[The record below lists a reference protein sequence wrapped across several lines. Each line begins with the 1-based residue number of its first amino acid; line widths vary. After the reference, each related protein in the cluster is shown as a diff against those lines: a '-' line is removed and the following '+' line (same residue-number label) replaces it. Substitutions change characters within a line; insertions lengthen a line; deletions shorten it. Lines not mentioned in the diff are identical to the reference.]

1 MNPREKL
8 LGMGKLFLMRGQ
20 PIPLHILAEAEE
32 YGLSLSDFGEPINKL
47 NDEGEIINDTTEAS
61 DI

>member
-1 MNPREKL
+1 MNPIEKL

-20 PIPLHILAEAEE
+20 PIPAHILAEAEE
-32 YGLSLSDFGEPINKL
+32 HGLCLSDFGEPINQV
-47 NDEGEIINDTTEAS
+47 NDEGEIIDGTTEKS